1 MGKFTLHI
9 PQSRGFPD
17 GMSILEITEICLF
30 FIFFVVSPPMS
41 PDQQTARVGL
51 FDSGVGG
58 LSVMREVR
66 RLLPAEDLVY
76 AADSRHVPYGNKS
89 ADFILNRSRR
99 LTEFLRGKN
108 CKAVVIACNTATVA
122 AAAVLRAEFPGLPII
137 GMEPAVK
144 PAVAASKRGIIGVLA
159 TVGTLQSA
167 QFAALLDKFAAS
179 VRVVTQPAPGLVE
192 CVEAGALTVPAT
204 RKLAAQF
211 VQPLVAAG
219 VDVIVLGCTH
229 YPFLRPLIQ
238 EIVGPDITL
247 IDTGAAVA
255 RQLANRLQEN
265 ALLRSSSQI
274 GEEKFYTT
282 GSLAATQ
289 TALSVLWPGPA
300 DLLPVPDS

>member
-1 MGKFTLHI
+1 
-9 PQSRGFPD
+9 
-17 GMSILEITEICLF
+17 
-30 FIFFVVSPPMS
+30 MS
-41 PDQQTARVGL
+41 PDQQAAPVGI

-76 AADSRHVPYGNKS
+76 VADSLHVPYGNKS
-89 ADFILNRSRR
+89 ADFILSRSRC
-99 LTEFLRGKN
+99 LTGFLLGKG
-108 CKAVVIACNTATVA
+108 CKAIVIACNTATVA
-122 AAAVLRAEFPGLPII
+122 AAASLRAEFPGPPII

-144 PAVAASKRGIIGVLA
+144 PAVAASQRGIVGVLA

-192 CVEAGALTVPAT
+192 CVEAGTLISPTT
-204 RKLAAQF
+204 RNLVAQF
-211 VQPLVAAG
+211 VQPLVDAG

-238 EIVGPDITL
+238 EIAGPNITL

-255 RQLANRLQEN
+255 RHLASRLQETH
-265 ALLRSSSQI
+265 LLRAPSTV
-274 GEEKFYTT
+274 GAETFYTT

-300 DLLPVPDS
+300 DLLPVPNS